1 MSSTAGNKSTEKN
14 NPFKKRGMFQ
24 GADSLVFE
32 LAKDLRRN
40 MTTAEKVL
48 WIYLRQGILGLK
60 FRRQHPIG
68 IYIADFYCHRVKLI
82 IEADGSIHDNP
93 ETKEH
98 DNKRQKS
105 LEILGYHIL
114 RFTNKEICTDIEN
127 VLGKIKIKVESLFPS
142 LISNQKQKS
151 PL

>member
-82 IEADGSIHDNP
+82 IEVDGSIHDK
-93 ETKEH
+93 KEVKEY
-98 DNKRQKS
+98 DERRENDLKS
-105 LEILGYHIL
+105 
-114 RFTNKEICTDIEN
+114 
-127 VLGKIKIKVESLFPS
+127 
-142 LISNQKQKS
+142 
-151 PL
+151 